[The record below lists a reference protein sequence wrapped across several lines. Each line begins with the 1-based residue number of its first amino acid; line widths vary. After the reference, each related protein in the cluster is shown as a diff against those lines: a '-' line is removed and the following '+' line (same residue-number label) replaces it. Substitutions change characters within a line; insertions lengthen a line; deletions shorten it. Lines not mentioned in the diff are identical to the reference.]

1 MASVTVSINGHN
13 YAVDCNDGEEAQLQA
28 LAAEVDAKVQDVVRM
43 VGQIGDLRLLLMASM
58 LIVDDGHVLQG
69 KLDATERALADL
81 RKAHAELQGHVNDAE
96 SFAADKLEAAA
107 GRVEAVLQ
115 TLSGGDGQGS
125 AEFTGA
131 TDGAP
136 QPQS

>member
-13 YAVDCNDGEEAQLQA
+13 YAIDCNDGEEAQLQA

-58 LIVDDGHVLQG
+58 LIVDDGHALQG
-69 KLDATERALADL
+69 KIEATERSLADL

-107 GRVEAVLQ
+107 GRVETVLQ
-115 TLSGGDGQGS
+115 TLNGGDVQLPSEVSGVVG
-125 AEFTGA
+125 GA
-131 TDGAP
+131 S
-136 QPQS
+136 QPLS